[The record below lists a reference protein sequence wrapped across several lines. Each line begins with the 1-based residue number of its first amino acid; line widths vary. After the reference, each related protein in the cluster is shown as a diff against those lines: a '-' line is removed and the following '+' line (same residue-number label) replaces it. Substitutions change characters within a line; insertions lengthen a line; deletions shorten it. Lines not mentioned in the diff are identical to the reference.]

1 MKDTSKDILTHYVK
15 IDENTELMVKIPAKM
30 TAMEFKAITLKAS
43 KLFTASQADAGPLK
57 KHTKYARIRWTTD
70 MLLFV
75 KKNYG
80 KLTITD
86 MVVRL
91 NVEGMTA
98 SRVISA
104 IAKMKSNG
112 EINGG
117 KKNAKKSNRKKS
129 KAKR

>member
-1 MKDTSKDILTHYVK
+1 MEYTGKDILTHYVK

-57 KHTKYARIRWTTD
+57 KHTKYTRIKWTTD
-70 MLLFV
+70 MLSFV

-80 KLTITD
+80 KLTIAD
-86 MVVRL
+86 MVVKL
-91 NVEGMTA
+91 NVEGMTV
-98 SRVISA
+98 SKVTCV
-104 IAKMKSNG
+104 IAKMKTNG